1 MGGDRRKR
9 LARSIAALVLGG
21 LFAVAAPA
29 AADPPAIPVY
39 PGVDLFEAP
48 ALDAQIAR
56 AAALFRSG
64 DAAGAEAAVDRLIA
78 RHDGVGRLHAI
89 RAAIAASR
97 GDDAQAIA
105 SLEAAAARGYR
116 GLALLLASRPLSRL
130 AGDPRVAA
138 LAEAAA
144 AAPPADP
151 SAIPAARP
159 VADGVALVGPENTSW
174 DPGQRRLVSRFSFPA
189 SLRRLPL
196 FPRPPDGPLGDLA
209 RLVAAGL
216 STGNVGD
223 LYDNRD
229 RGHSTLRFDP
239 NVPVQLS
246 RTVYAAAAQAARLD
260 YGLNTAMA
268 FDAIVFG
275 NSSTALQGPYWRSQ
289 ARLAMTEP
297 DGPERMWQL
306 YADNAIY
313 VFPEHRDH
321 DPEADGG
328 RGDLFPAYLPY
339 LVVSQGS
346 SGSDKAFLT
355 AIQAILAAFSADTKT
370 FLKVRGLIAPTVQQ
384 ILRRSMRTAPPGR
397 GYLGPVAHPTV
408 FRGDDVDLAAA
419 IRLAR
424 EMQAGEAPPMTTLR
438 VIEEPNAV
446 SGVSFFADG
455 LDERL
460 FDTPAAVAR
469 VWRGV
474 EPTRRYVLEAAAT
487 DPNGRDVVFHWRVLR
502 GDGARIQI
510 RPSGEAGAVAEIVV
524 PWRTRAPEPSRPDVA
539 TSRVDIAVF
548 ADNGAHYSAPA
559 IFSIAFP
566 AHQTRVYADGP
577 AGPRIRSVDYR
588 ETRETPYADPLI
600 WPRRDWR
607 DDYAY
612 DAAGRLLGWTR
623 TRGGVETRFDAEG
636 RRLDG
641 GRAAAIRYPLAV
653 KARDRRRDVQETLR
667 Q

>member
-9 LARSIAALVLGG
+9 LARPIAAFFLGG
-21 LFAVAAPA
+21 LLAVAAPA
-29 AADPPAIPVY
+29 AAQAPSAPDY
-39 PGVDLFEAP
+39 PGVGLFEMP

-56 AAALFRSG
+56 VAALFHSG
-64 DAAGAEAAVDRLIA
+64 DAAAADAALAPLLA
-78 RHDGVGRLHAI
+78 RHHAVGRLHAI

-97 GDDAQAIA
+97 GDDARAVA

-116 GLALLLASRPLSRL
+116 GLSLLLASRPLSRL
-130 AGDPRVAA
+130 AGEPRVAA
-138 LAEAAA
+138 LAKAAA
-144 AAPPADP
+144 AAPADEPAP
-151 SAIPAARP
+151 VPARP
-159 VADGVALVGPENTSW
+159 VVDGVALVGPENTSW

-196 FPRPPDGPLGDLA
+196 FPRPADGPLGDLE

-229 RGHSTLRFDP
+229 GGHSTLRFDP
-239 NVPVQLS
+239 NAPVQLS
-246 RTVYAAAAQAARLD
+246 RTTYDPAAQAARLD
-260 YGLNTAMA
+260 YGLNKSMA

-297 DGPERMWQL
+297 EGADRMWQL
-306 YADNAIY
+306 YAGNAIY
-313 VFPEHRDH
+313 VFPEHRDY
-321 DPEADGG
+321 DPEAEGG

-339 LVVSQGS
+339 LVVAQGS
-346 SGSDKAFLT
+346 SGSDRAFLT
-355 AIQAILAAFSADTKT
+355 AIQAILAAFSTDTKA
-370 FLKVRGLIAPTVQQ
+370 FLKARGLIAPTVQQ

-408 FRGDDVDLAAA
+408 FRGEDVDLAAA

-424 EMQAGEAPPMTTLR
+424 EMRAGEAPPLATLR
-438 VIEEPNAV
+438 VLEEPDLV

-455 LDERL
+455 IDERL

-487 DPNGRDVVFHWRVLR
+487 DPNGRPVVFHWRVIR
-502 GDGARIQI
+502 GDGARTRI

-539 TSRVDIAVF
+539 TSRVDVAVF
-548 ADNGAHYSAPA
+548 ADNGVHYSAPA
-559 IFSIAFP
+559 IFSIVFP
-566 AHQTRVYADGP
+566 AHQARDYEDGP
-577 AGPRIRSVDYR
+577 AGPRILSVDYR
-588 ETRETPYADPLI
+588 ETRETPYADPLV

-623 TRGGVETRFDAEG
+623 TRGGAATRFDAQG
-636 RRLDG
+636 RRFDG
-641 GRAAAIRYPLAV
+641 GRARVVGYPLAV
-653 KARDRRRDVQETLR
+653 KARDGRRDVQETPR
-667 Q
+667 